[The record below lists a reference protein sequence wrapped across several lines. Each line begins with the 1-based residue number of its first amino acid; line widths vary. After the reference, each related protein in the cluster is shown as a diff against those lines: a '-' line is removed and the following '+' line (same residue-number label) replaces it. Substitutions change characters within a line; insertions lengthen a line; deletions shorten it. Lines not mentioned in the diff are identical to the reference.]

1 MLDDRGNITG
11 HGTDAT
17 GNVTDVAHLANS
29 VPFAESFRKSGISW
43 HEYHEECRALK
54 IKCQRNNEWLGRVH
68 FTFMDGVSK

>member
-1 MLDDRGNITG
+1 M
-11 HGTDAT
+11 
-17 GNVTDVAHLANS
+17 AHLANS

>member
-1 MLDDRGNITG
+1 MNL
-11 HGTDAT
+11 TDST
-17 GNVTDVAHLANS
+17 WPISLNLTIYILANS